1 MANDRKPARHL
12 SAKPVALTRLAED
25 GLIQIFPHRGSFVAP
40 INLKQV
46 RESHFA
52 RVALEATLLERAAA
66 NLTKAWSAQ
75 TRRGTKRQKHHSAVH
90 DTWSYYLD
98 NEDFHRMFAE
108 CAGLA
113 GVWTTVQGVKT
124 LLDRIGHLAN
134 PVPGH
139 MQRIIAEHSAIIEQ
153 IDAGQTAEAVAAMR
167 THIKSVD
174 ATIARLRPLFA
185 SYFVD

>member
-1 MANDRKPARHL
+1 M
-12 SAKPVALTRLAED
+12 
-25 GLIQIFPHRGSFVAP
+25 
-40 INLKQV
+40 
-46 RESHFA
+46 
-52 RVALEATLLERAAA
+52 LERAAA

-90 DTWSYYLD
+90 DTWSFYLD